1 MNRSIPAL
9 ATAALMTMALAT
21 GARAEDTTV
30 HIALLDMTAIAPGF
44 VGQEGAGM
52 MGHSNIGMM
61 GRGGFGQGMMGGYG
75 QQGNGP
81 GVMGGHGQGYGPEPG
96 MGMMGPGMMSIRAD
110 VSTVKAGTVTFDV
123 TNWSRSIVHEMLVIA
138 VDSPDAALPYDYS
151 KQEVVEDQV
160 KMLGETDELQPNA
173 SKTLTLDLPAGN
185 YLLICNVPGHYGS
198 GMQTPF
204 KVS

>member
-1 MNRSIPAL
+1 MKRIFPAL
-9 ATAALMTMALAT
+9 AMAALMTMTLAT
-21 GARAEDTTV
+21 GARAEDATV
-30 HIALLDMTAIAPGF
+30 HVALLDMTVVGPG
-44 VGQEGAGM
+44 VAGQPGQG
-52 MGHSNIGMM
+52 GIGMM

-75 QQGNGP
+75 QGYGP
-81 GVMGGHGQGYGPEPG
+81 GMGGGYGQGYGPGPG

-110 VSTVKAGTVTFDV
+110 ASTVKAGNVTFDV

-138 VDSPDAALPYDYS
+138 VDGPDAALPYDYS
-151 KQEVVEDQV
+151 KQQVIEDQV

-198 GMQTPF
+198 GMQTSF
-204 KVS
+204 TVTQ